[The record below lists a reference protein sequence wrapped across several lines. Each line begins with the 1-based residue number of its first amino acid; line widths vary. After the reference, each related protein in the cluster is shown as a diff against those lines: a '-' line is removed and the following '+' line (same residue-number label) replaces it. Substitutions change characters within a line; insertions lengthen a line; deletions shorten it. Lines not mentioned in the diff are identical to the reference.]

1 MGKKGKK
8 AKPFGKKGLKKGA
21 KGGKKGAAVLTVGP
35 PSIPAIPSFGLGAPA
50 AATLGGA
57 ALLFGIPGINN
68 GFLG

>member
-8 AKPFGKKGLKKGA
+8 AKPFVKKGLKKVTKGGA
-21 KGGKKGAAVLTVGP
+21 KGAAALSIGP
-35 PSIPAIPSFGLGAPA
+35 PSIPAIPSLGLGAPA